1 MGETKELW
9 EKKEKIKKKL
19 WEIKKKIVGKK

>member
-9 EKKEKIKKKL
+9 ETKEKIKKKL